1 MTLNSNT
8 KYLVALTVAVV
19 LVAGALTL
27 PFAFDDHLADA
38 KKKKK
43 HKIKKIVVKGAD
55 GLDGANGGVSHGA
68 NGCSNC

>member
-8 KYLVALTVAVV
+8 KYLIALTIAVV
-19 LVAGALTL
+19 LVTGALTL

-43 HKIKKIVVKGAD
+43 NKIKKIVVRGAD